1 MGKRQTCRE
10 RKRNREQ
17 REGDIEGLM
26 HQERQTNV
34 DQQEREREKDRHTDR
49 EGVWDR
55 MRGK

>member
-1 MGKRQTCRE
+1 MGKRQTYTE

-34 DQQEREREKDRHTDR
+34 DQQERERDRQTQTEK
-49 EGVWDR
+49 EFV
-55 MRGK
+55 ME